1 MSGPQYHQSA
11 KVRRESKFGIHFQ
24 EAIRN
29 RSALSGYVGQAVVC
43 MAIQNAY
50 STLRAQYSNA
60 CRPVES
66 KQRACLRCR

>member
-1 MSGPQYHQSA
+1 M
-11 KVRRESKFGIHFQ
+11 
-24 EAIRN
+24 
-29 RSALSGYVGQAVVC
+29 SGYVGQAVVC